1 MTLFEI
7 IIDVPH
13 GGEAVVPTAQEL
25 LTKYPFVVVLLGLM
39 LLDIMTGLIAAFTS
53 KVLCS
58 TASYRGMLGKV
69 QMLGMVAAA
78 MLIELVIPGVPW
90 GQFVAIFFCVTEAIS
105 ITENAANSGVP
116 IPAAWAEALR
126 KAKVDSTSKSQV
138 VLNIE
143 TNPEAVKAAVE
154 ETKSAI
160 RKGVHDIK
168 DSVNEASLKA
178 QAAAKEAAAALR
190 DSGVIKHSDIVKTP
204 REDQP

>member
-1 MTLFEI
+1 MFISEI
-7 IIDVPH
+7 IIDLPQ

-25 LTKYPFVVVLLGLM
+25 LSKYPFVVVLLGLM
-39 LLDIMTGLIAAFTS
+39 LLDIITGLIAAFTS

-126 KAKVDSTSKSQV
+126 KAKVDSEKKKDQQQV
-138 VLNIE
+138 VVNINE
-143 TNPEAVKAAVE
+143 TDPQTVQTLAE
-154 ETKSAI
+154 
-160 RKGVHDIK
+160 IK
-168 DSVNEASLKA
+168 DSVNEASRKA
-178 QAAAKEAAAALR
+178 QEAAKEAAKALR
-190 DSGVIKHSDIVKTP
+190 DSGVIKHSDIVRTP
-204 REDQP
+204 RKDGN